1 MITDGFTMVGTS
13 INGYQLAAEELL
25 ASMSSNGIDR
35 SVIAPV
41 QPKTYRLDPQNE
53 AVAVTQL
60 RYPDHF
66 IGFCRIDPRQG
77 ADAVAELRRCVLR
90 LGLRGLVLHPMEEGY
105 TINDEPAVQLI
116 REAGSLGVPVI
127 VAAGY
132 PWVSHASQIR
142 SVAEQAE
149 GTAIIMSHGGQINIS
164 GLAQADAF
172 LALETCRNLY
182 IGTNGVYRQDFLE
195 ECIEAFGPERVLF
208 TSMAPVFHQGFELDR
223 VRSIRMKEADR
234 PLVLGENMGRI
245 MDDASRRAHEPM
257 SRVQENH
264 PGPGVQ

>member
-1 MITDGFTMVGTS
+1 MIIDGFTMVGAS
-13 INGYQLAAEELL
+13 INGYQLTAEDLL
-25 ASMSSNGIDR
+25 ASMSSSGIDK

-41 QPKTYRLDPQNE
+41 QPRTYHLEPQNE
-53 AVAVTQL
+53 AVAVTQK
-60 RYPDHF
+60 RYPDRF

-77 ADAVAELRRCVLR
+77 EDAMAELRRCVLQ
-90 LGLRGLVLHPMEEGY
+90 LELNGLALHPMEEGY
-105 TINDEPAVQLI
+105 TINGAPTIRLV

-149 GTAIIMSHGGQINIS
+149 GTTIIMSHGGQINIS

-172 LALETCRNLY
+172 LALETCSNLH

-195 ECIEAFGPERVLF
+195 ECIEAFGPDRVLF
-208 TSMAPVFHQGFELDR
+208 TSMTPVFHQGFELDR
-223 VRSIRMKEADR
+223 VHSIKMKESDR
-234 PLVLGENMGRI
+234 LLVLGDNMTRI
-245 MDDASRRAHEPM
+245 MEDVFKKAL
-257 SRVQENH
+257 
-264 PGPGVQ
+264 